1 MKKKMIQ
8 NNFSKEFKNILIY
21 SLFLLSKMSKKQ
33 IPTSSKISGQSLTSV
48 QSLTYVQNSP
58 INEIGIAQAAS
69 GPKYSIY
76 NPNNKLIG
84 RKEIV
89 EILHR
94 ARLNNRPQN
103 YELWQEA
110 FVHTSYTLSFKP
122 KNADSIEYENVI
134 KNKPEDLIA
143 LQEKSNE
150 RLEWLGDGIIQSVI
164 ASYLWKRYPT
174 EDEGFLTKTR
184 SKLVRTETLAKLAEI
199 LGLNQYILMSEYM
212 ETFSNGRNNPRIL
225 EDTYEAFVGAMYL
238 DFGRSDEI
246 RGYAVCRE
254 FIINCFEDN
263 VNIDEIASRD
273 DNYKDRLMRFYQKEF
288 NGKFPL
294 YYEFPDS
301 NQPNITP
308 GQGPNVTRSFHV
320 YVMDPDNVK
329 RVGEGRAKTKKEA
342 EQMAALNALKHY
354 KQYSE

>member
-1 MKKKMIQ
+1 
-8 NNFSKEFKNILIY
+8 
-21 SLFLLSKMSKKQ
+21 MSKKVAKS
-33 IPTSSKISGQSLTSV
+33 ISPLPTATPKLSVSAPSNPSHSSIEQSLS
-48 QSLTYVQNSP
+48 Q
-58 INEIGIAQAAS
+58 AQPAS
-69 GPKYSIY
+69 SIKYSIY
-76 NPNNKLIG
+76 NPHNKLIT
-84 RKEIV
+84 RKEILD
-89 EILHR
+89 ILHI

-122 KNADSIEYENVI
+122 KNADATEYENVI
-134 KNKPEDLIA
+134 KNKPDDVIP

-212 ETFSNGRNNPRIL
+212 ESFSNGRNNPRIL
-225 EDTYEAFVGAMYL
+225 EDTFEAFVGAMYL
-238 DFGRSDEI
+238 DFGRTDEI
-246 RGYAVCRE
+246 RGYAVCRD

-273 DNYKDRLMRFYQKEF
+273 DNYKDRLMRFYQKEYS
-288 NGKFPL
+288 GKFPV

-301 NQPNITP
+301 NQSSLVP
-308 GQGPNVTRSFHV
+308 GATQNSARSFHV

-329 RVGEGRAKTKKEA
+329 RVGEGRGKTKKEA
-342 EQMAALNALKHY
+342 EQAAALNALKHY
-354 KQYSE
+354 KQYNDS